1 MFQYVIWNIYI
12 WNDLNNYVHSIH
24 ILCQKIGQ
32 ITSSD
37 CEQCMY
43 NIMYLAQST
52 RKGHVGWQSFHFLL
66 FDGFVFRTYQLGIEI
81 ANKKKSY
88 AKVTYNDPWGYIE
101 LPFSGQ
107 FRESYRTSLFF
118 KKKSFLDSIVK
129 NII

>member
-52 RKGHVGWQSFHFLL
+52 RKGHFGWQSFHFLL

-81 ANKKKSY
+81 ANKKK
-88 AKVTYNDPWGYIE
+88 IIC
-101 LPFSGQ
+101 
-107 FRESYRTSLFF
+107 
-118 KKKSFLDSIVK
+118 KSHL
-129 NII
+129 